1 MTTEGSVNYT
11 VKELLAML
19 EKTLTEQIDKIGVRI
34 EEVNRKLDLR
44 ASTTSV
50 EALEKRISRAEQ
62 AIIDMRVLNAPQA
75 AMSKLQMGMF
85 ALVITGVFGLIAALF
100 YVVAANGGHG

>member
-1 MTTEGSVNYT
+1 MNGEGSVNYT

-44 ASTTSV
+44 ASSASV
-50 EALEKRISRAEQ
+50 EALERRVSSVEQ
-62 AIIDMRVLNAPQA
+62 AIIDIRVSATGTA
-75 AMSKLQMGMF
+75 AFSKGQLVVYGIVAAGIF
-85 ALVITGVFGLIAALF
+85 ALIASLIFIAAG
-100 YVVAANGGHG
+100 GGHP

>member
-1 MTTEGSVNYT
+1 MNGEGSVNYT

-44 ASTTSV
+44 ASSASV
-50 EALEKRISRAEQ
+50 EALEGRVGKLEQ
-62 AIIDMRVLNAPQA
+62 AFIDMRISSVGSA
-75 AMSKLQMGMF
+75 AFSKGQ
-85 ALVITGVFGLIAALF
+85 LVVYAVVIAGIFGLIGSLF
-100 YVVAANGGHG
+100 YIAAGGHG